1 MSDISRVKRQPTKRR
16 VVSSEQSLRTAKT
29 DDAYRRALDLNI
41 RAFEAQ
47 PVEWKEKLRGQFVLF
62 HQGKFVDAFAS
73 FDNAA
78 RTAIKQFGRD
88 CCLIREVGASF
99 SEAQTVH
106 HMSSR

>member
-1 MSDISRVKRQPTKRR
+1 MSDISRVKRQPAKRR
-16 VVSSEQSLRTAKT
+16 VVSSEKPLKTAKT

-62 HQGKFVDAFAS
+62 HQGKFVDAFTS

-78 RTAIKQFGRD
+78 RTAIEQFGRD
-88 CCLIREVGASF
+88 CYLIREVGVSF

-106 HMSSR
+106 HISSR